1 MSSATSSPELG
12 DLVLAETAQLQ
23 IPTNLD
29 CIEPTVEL
37 LKKKAVQCGGCEE
50 AQAGRLVLAL
60 HEALTNSIVHSNLEV
75 SSKLKEEDS
84 DHFARQLAE
93 RSADPHYTDRVVHIG
108 FDFNGERCQWALT
121 DQGQGFDFEAV
132 LARPEP
138 APEDL
143 WAVSGRG
150 ILMMRALLDE
160 VRYEA
165 GGRRTLLTL
174 RRSASPEK
182 RRDPRWPMHERVQV
196 TPIRADGS
204 VDWDTAYEA
213 VTQNLSRGGLGLL
226 QSQLIRAERVL
237 IGMDLEGRTI
247 YLPAQVRHCNPV
259 QNGMLELGCRFQA
272 ADEANFGQKQDVHNL
287 DQAIDTM
294 LGRLQQPKPLD
305 DERRRHPRVSY
316 TERIEVTTPA
326 QAVKFA
332 YARDLSRGGIAL
344 ITSEALAAEE
354 HLLTLPQ
361 ANEPALRVRAQVVRC
376 LPITEGFF
384 HVGAR
389 FVGLA

>member
-1 MSSATSSPELG
+1 MSNASSSPELG
-12 DLVLAETAQLQ
+12 DMVLAETAQLR

-37 LKKKAVQCGGCEE
+37 LKNKALQCGACEE
-50 AQAGRLVLAL
+50 TQAARLVLAL
-60 HEALTNSIVHSNLEV
+60 HEALTNSIVHGNLEV
-75 SSKLKEEDS
+75 SSKLKEENNDN
-84 DHFARQLAE
+84 FARQLAE
-93 RSADPHYTDRVVHIG
+93 RSADPHYANRVVHIR
-108 FDFNGERCQWALT
+108 FDYNGERCEWALT
-121 DQGQGFDFEAV
+121 DQGNGFDYEEV

-138 APEDL
+138 APEEL

-150 ILMMRALLDE
+150 ILMIRALLDD

-182 RRDPRWPMHERVQV
+182 RLHPRWPMHQRVQV

-237 IGMDLEGRTI
+237 VAMDLEGRTI
-247 YLPAQVRHCNPV
+247 YLPAQVRHCNSV

-272 ADEANFGQKQDVHNL
+272 ADEATVGKKQDAYNL
-287 DQAIDTM
+287 DQAIASM
-294 LGRLQQPKPLD
+294 LGRLQWPTAQE

-326 QAVKFA
+326 NEVKFA
-332 YARDLSRGGIAL
+332 FARDLSRGGIAL

-354 HLLTLPQ
+354 HLLTLPL
-361 ANEPALRVRAQVVRC
+361 ANDSPLRVRAQVVRC